1 MRLKGG
7 YVIECTGV
15 GAKDADGKVTEVHAN
30 VIAGTKSGTPGAD
43 SVKAKA
49 AITWVGAADGRE
61 AEVRLYDR
69 LFTDPQPDAGGKNF
83 LDALNPD
90 SLKVVTA
97 YVEPSLAAAKPDQKF
112 QFERHGYFVADR
124 ADHGVVGK
132 VVFNRVTRLKDR
144 WG

>member
-1 MRLKGG
+1 MIANERIDLAPGRL
-7 YVIECTGV
+7 C
-15 GAKDADGKVTEVHAN
+15 
-30 VIAGTKSGTPGAD
+30 GTQSGTPGAD

-49 AITWVGAADGRE
+49 AITWVSVASGVS

-83 LDALNPD
+83 LAALNPD

-97 YVEPSLAAAKPDQKF
+97 VVEPSLAAAKPDQKL

-124 ADHGVVGK
+124 ADHGVGGK
-132 VVFNRVTRLKDR
+132 VVFNRVTGLKDSWAR
-144 WG
+144 

>member
-1 MRLKGG
+1 MNTRAACAALA
-7 YVIECTGV
+7 
-15 GAKDADGKVTEVHAN
+15 GARGQNGLRT
-30 VIAGTKSGTPGAD
+30 GTPTG
-43 SVKAKA
+43 
-49 AITWVGAADGRE
+49 IFTLTLINTWVGAADGVS
-61 AEVRLYDR
+61 AEVRLYNR

-124 ADHGVVGK
+124 ANHGVVGK